1 MKKDKNLK
9 RFLKFIISKNK
20 LKLSISFFLVIV
32 SSCMSLYL
40 PKITRKIV
48 DEGIMAKDYKFLLNL
63 IIIYLII
70 VFSSAIIDIILEY
83 LYNVMKNKVTSSF
96 KIKLFHHLSK
106 LSGKYF
112 SNIKSGNIFSI
123 VEQDLYIVEG
133 FNAELLFSII
143 MNF

>member
-83 LYNVMKNKVTSSF
+83 LY
-96 KIKLFHHLSK
+96 
-106 LSGKYF
+106 
-112 SNIKSGNIFSI
+112 
-123 VEQDLYIVEG
+123 
-133 FNAELLFSII
+133 
-143 MNF
+143 